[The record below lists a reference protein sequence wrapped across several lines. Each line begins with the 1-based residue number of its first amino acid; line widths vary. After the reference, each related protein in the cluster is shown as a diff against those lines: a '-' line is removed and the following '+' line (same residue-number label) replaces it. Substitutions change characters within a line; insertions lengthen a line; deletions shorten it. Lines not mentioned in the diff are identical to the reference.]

1 MTNRSGSQ
9 RGLGLAEL
17 MVGLAV
23 MAMAL
28 GYALPSFADWLRNAR
43 VRNAALA
50 VQGGLQFAQA
60 EAARRN
66 QLVRFQFTSTQ
77 DASCQLQAT
86 GPHWLVSL
94 SVADGSGQSTSP
106 AGACGQPIADTNA
119 PYVLQRSPALP
130 ANSTLSMVGSTAL
143 IGFDGLGRLNSL
155 GGQAV
160 TTGLTVNVGSS
171 DGTCAAAG
179 GTVRCLRVQV
189 SSAGEVQLC
198 DPARSDTTDP
208 MSCPTTSN

>member
-1 MTNRSGSQ
+1 MTAAARQ
-9 RGLGLAEL
+9 QHGLGLIEL

-43 VRNAALA
+43 VRNAAQA
-50 VQGGLQFAQA
+50 IQGGLQFAQA

-66 QLVRFQFTSTQ
+66 QLVRFQFASTQ
-77 DASCQLQAT
+77 DASCQLQLN

-106 AGACGQPIADTNA
+106 AGACGQTIGDATA
-119 PYVLQRSPALP
+119 PYVLLRSPTLP
-130 ANSTLSMVGSTAL
+130 AGSTLSVTASTAL

-155 GGQAV
+155 GGQAS
-160 TTGLTVNVGSS
+160 TTGLTVDVGSN
-171 DGTCAAAG
+171 DGSCAAAG
-179 GTVRCLRVQV
+179 GVVRCLRVQV

-198 DPARSDTTDP
+198 DPARSDSTDP
-208 MSCPTTSN
+208 MACTTASN